1 MSTITAISTPPG
13 SGGIAV
19 IRLSGPDA
27 FAIADMVWR
36 GVRLADA
43 KSHSAHLG
51 RIIDSDGSE
60 LDHAVATIFRAPN
73 SFTGEDTVEFS
84 VHGSQWIQRRLVQ
97 LLCSLGADPADR
109 GEFTRRAFLNGRL
122 DLAQAE
128 AVADVIASS
137 SRAAHRL
144 AVTQMSG
151 EFSSRL
157 DGLRERLVKLA
168 SLLELELDFSE
179 EEVEF
184 ADRSQ
189 LVRLTDEAIAY
200 IERLTSTYEAGRA
213 IKNGVPVAIA
223 GAPNAGK
230 STLLNRL
237 LNEEKAIVSDIP
249 GTTRDIIEDT
259 CEIDGILFRFFDTAG
274 LRDTDDVVE
283 SIGIDRAHQAIDR
296 AQIVLWLL
304 DGSDPLKKNIFKGIR
319 EQIAAHPDSTHMLLF
334 TKADLYVRSE
344 ERRVESELEELET
357 GIGKL
362 VCEELKT
369 GFVSKDYAGVEA
381 EEHVKLIEI
390 SAKTGEGIEDL
401 EKELAVIARRGIDT
415 QSEVIITNAR
425 HQAALTSG
433 ADSLRRARSGISGGL
448 SADFIAQDIREAL
461 HHIGLVTGRITTPDL
476 LTSIFTSF
484 CVGK

>member
-13 SGGIAV
+13 AGGVAV

-36 GVRLADA
+36 GASVADS
-43 KSHSAHLG
+43 KSHSVHLG
-51 RIIDSDGSE
+51 RIIDSDGSV

-73 SFTGEDTVEFS
+73 SFTGEDTVEFT
-84 VHGSQWIQRRLVQ
+84 VHGSPWIQRKLVQ
-97 LLCSLGADPADR
+97 LLCSLGAEPAGR
-109 GEFTRRAFLNGRL
+109 GEFTRRAFVNGRL

-157 DGLRERLVKLA
+157 EGLRERLVKLA

-189 LVRLTDEAIAY
+189 LIQLTDDAIAY

-213 IKNGVPVAIA
+213 IKDGVSVAIA

-230 STLLNRL
+230 STLLNKL
-237 LNEEKAIVSDIP
+237 LDEDKAIVSDIP

-259 CEIDGILFRFFDTAG
+259 REIGGILFRFFDTAG

-283 SIGIDRAHQAIDR
+283 SIGIDRAQRAIDR

-304 DGSDPLKKNIFKGIR
+304 DGADPHKADRLNEIEG
-319 EQIAAHPDSTHMLLF
+319 QIARRHGATHLVLL
-334 TKADLYVRSE
+334 TKTDLCAKNEGRTAKSEAERSE
-344 ERRVESELEELET
+344 TGDGENGCEESKT
-357 GIGKL
+357 GIEVK
-362 VCEELKT
+362 EP
-369 GFVSKDYAGVEA
+369 
-381 EEHVKLIEI
+381 VKLIEI
-390 SAKTGEGIEDL
+390 SAKTGVGMESL
-401 EKELAVIARRGIDT
+401 EKELAEVARGGIDT

-425 HQAALTSG
+425 HQAALTAG
-433 ADSLRRARSGISGGL
+433 ADSLRRAQGGIVSGL

-461 HHIGLVTGRITTPDL
+461 HHVGLVTGRITTPDL
-476 LTSIFTSF
+476 LSSIFSTF
-484 CVGK
+484 CIGK